1 MKNTT
6 LPQQINNHFMDANA
20 TNIYETKKLV
30 FQTSK
35 ALKAILIGFLV
46 FILSIILLN
55 TTAQTVNTFTTSG
68 SWICPAG
75 VTAIKVE
82 CWGGGGA
89 GGGANQT
96 RTGGGGGGGGS
107 YNSQTNLTVV
117 PGTAYSY
124 TVGTGGVGTI
134 TNGASGGLLYLF
146 QLLLLAVLE
155 VLLQHLQIVL
165 AQVVLVVQLV
175 LVVLE
180 LHLLE
185 AMVLLA
191 HTQIL
196 QLTNQGV
203 QVVVLVLLAMVVMQ
217 QPLQQVRQVLP
228 MVGLVVQVLLLNLM

>member
-6 LPQQINNHFMDANA
+6 LPEQINNQIMDANA

-134 TNGASGGLLYLF
+134 TNGASGGTSVF
-146 QLLLLAVLE
+146 ISVTAPGGTGGS
-155 VLLQHLQIVL
+155 
-165 AQVVLVVQLV
+165 A
-175 LVVLE
+175 
-180 LHLLE
+180 
-185 AMVLLA
+185 AA
-191 HTQIL
+191 SS
-196 QLTNQGV
+196 NSSGSGG
-203 QVVVLVLLAMVVMQ
+203 AGGS
-217 QPLQQVRQVLP
+217 
-228 MVGLVVQVLLLNLM
+228 VGLGGSGVAFIGGNGAAGDRKSVV